1 MDLADAL
8 RNAFP
13 DHEPEETVGSSS
25 EEKSFDFYVHN
36 TPTLQCCYEKRK
48 GKATT
53 VIKSYQ
59 GTPADFKKLA
69 SDIKKKFNIGGGI
82 KSNDIVIQGDYR
94 EVIMS
99 FLKECGFTVK
109 RVGG

>member
-1 MDLADAL
+1 
-8 RNAFP
+8 
-13 DHEPEETVGSSS
+13 
-25 EEKSFDFYVHN
+25 VHT

-69 SDIKKKFNIGGGI
+69 SAIKKKFNIGGGI
-82 KSNDIVIQGDYR
+82 KSDDIVIQGDYR

>member
-13 DHEPEETVGSSS
+13 DHEPEETVASN
-25 EEKSFDFYVHN
+25 EEKSLDFYVHT

-48 GKATT
+48 GKPTT
-53 VIKSYQ
+53 VIKSYE

-69 SDIKKKFNIGGGI
+69 SAIKKRFNIGGGI
-82 KSNDIVIQGDYR
+82 KSDDIVIQGDYR
-94 EVIMS
+94 EVIME

>member
-13 DHEPEETVGSSS
+13 DHEPEETVASN
-25 EEKSFDFYVHN
+25 EEKSFDFYVHT

-53 VIKSYQ
+53 VIKSYE
-59 GTPADFKKLA
+59 GTPTDFKKLA
-69 SDIKKKFNIGGGI
+69 SAIKKRFNIGGGI
-82 KSNDIVIQGDYR
+82 KSDAIVIQGDY
-94 EVIMS
+94 
-99 FLKECGFTVK
+99 
-109 RVGG
+109 

>member
-13 DHEPEETVGSSS
+13 NHEPEESVASN
-25 EEKSFDFYVHN
+25 EEKTFDFYVHDS
-36 TPTLQCCYEKRK
+36 PTLQCCYEKRK

-53 VIKSYQ
+53 IIKSYQ
-59 GTPADFKKLA
+59 GTPSDFKKLA
-69 SDIKKKFNIGGGI
+69 SAIKKKYNIGGGI
-82 KSNDIVIQGDYR
+82 KSQDIVIQGDYR
-94 EVIMS
+94 DLIMV
-99 FLKECGFTVK
+99 FLEECGFTVK

>member
-8 RNAFP
+8 RSAFP
-13 DHEPEETVGSSS
+13 DHEPEESIVSN
-25 EEKSFDFYVHN
+25 EAKSFDFYVHT

-69 SDIKKKFNIGGGI
+69 SAIKKKFNIGGGI
-82 KSNDIVIQGDYR
+82 KSDDIVIQGDYR
-94 EVIMS
+94 EVIMG

>member
-13 DHEPEETVGSSS
+13 NHES
-25 EEKSFDFYVHN
+25 EELVASNEEKTFDFYVHDS
-36 TPTLQCCYEKRK
+36 PTLQCCYEKRK

-53 VIKSYQ
+53 IIKSYQ
-59 GTPADFKKLA
+59 GTPSDFKKLA
-69 SDIKKKFNIGGGI
+69 SAIKKKYNIGGGI
-82 KSNDIVIQGDYR
+82 KSQDIVIQGDYR
-94 EVIMS
+94 DLIMA

>member
-1 MDLADAL
+1 M
-8 RNAFP
+8 
-13 DHEPEETVGSSS
+13 HT
-25 EEKSFDFYVHN
+25 

-69 SDIKKKFNIGGGI
+69 SVIKKKFNIGGGI
-82 KSNDIVIQGDYR
+82 KSDDIVIQGDYR
-94 EVIMS
+94 EVIMV

>member
-13 DHEPEETVGSSS
+13 DHEPEETVESS
-25 EEKSFDFYVHN
+25 EEKSFDFYVHT

-69 SDIKKKFNIGGGI
+69 SAIKKKFNIGGGI
-82 KSNDIVIQGDYR
+82 MSDDRGNKGAYRDVIL
-94 EVIMS
+94 V
-99 FLKECGFTVK
+99 F
-109 RVGG
+109 